1 MGPGEKMTIHLSNG
15 LMTLQK
21 SYYNRLKIVSPIG
34 MVAVLKV
41 ESIACRVYTTEMEII
56 ALREDFLIRMIQA

>member
-41 ESIACRVYTTEMEII
+41 ENIVCRVYTTEMEII